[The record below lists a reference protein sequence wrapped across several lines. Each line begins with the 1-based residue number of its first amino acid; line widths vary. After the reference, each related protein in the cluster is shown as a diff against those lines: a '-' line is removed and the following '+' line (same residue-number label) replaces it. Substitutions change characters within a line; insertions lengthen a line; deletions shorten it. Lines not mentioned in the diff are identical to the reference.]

1 MVGGDWW
8 RDRSGGVEIGSVVG
22 MMEVV
27 VKEVVKKGV
36 EEGVEEGREKRW
48 ECGTGVAIPRYVK
61 F

>member
-1 MVGGDWW
+1 MGIGGGTGL
-8 RDRSGGVEIGSVVG
+8 GGVEIGSVVG

-27 VKEVVKKGV
+27 VKEGV

-48 ECGTGVAIPRYVK
+48 ECGTGVAILRYVK